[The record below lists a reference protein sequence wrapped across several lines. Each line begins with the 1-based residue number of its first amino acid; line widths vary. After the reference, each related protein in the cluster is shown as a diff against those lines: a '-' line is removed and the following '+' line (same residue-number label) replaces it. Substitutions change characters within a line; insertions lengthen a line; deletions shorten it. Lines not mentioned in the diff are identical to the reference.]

1 MFRCGITN
9 KMSKPGEKVNKI
21 VTKTRDK
28 VYFGWVQNEETGF
41 YDYVEIG
48 RGFEIVSELNATDE
62 GMRLW
67 MEANG
72 VAV

>member
-1 MFRCGITN
+1 MFRCGITG
-9 KMSKPGEKVNKI
+9 KMSKSGEKANKI

-28 VYFGWVQNEETGF
+28 VYFGCVQNEETGF
-41 YDYVEIG
+41 YDYVEVG
-48 RGFEIVSELNATDE
+48 RGFEIVSEVNATDE

-72 VAV
+72 VAA

>member
-1 MFRCGITN
+1 MFRCGITG

-21 VTKTRDK
+21 VTETRDK

-48 RGFEIVSELNATDE
+48 RGFEIVSEVNATDE

-72 VAV
+72 VTS